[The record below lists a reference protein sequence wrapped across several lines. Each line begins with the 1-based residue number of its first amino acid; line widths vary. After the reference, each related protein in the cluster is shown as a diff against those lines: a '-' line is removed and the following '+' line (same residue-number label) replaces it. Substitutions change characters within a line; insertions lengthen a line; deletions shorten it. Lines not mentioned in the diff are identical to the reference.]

1 MTGLETLVLIG
12 KIITPLLVLG
22 LSTAIKFLWD
32 IKVNSKQVQEEF
44 HNFKIQF
51 TSEIS
56 SIKNKIDVLDSKTR
70 DSYTKSDS
78 DNRLLLLENK
88 LMKEMTD
95 QFTKLRDLIYSTLN
109 RNRQTSKP
117 DKVD

>member
-12 KIITPLLVLG
+12 KVLLPIVLLG

-32 IKVNSKQVQEEF
+32 IKINSKQVQAEF
-44 HNFKIQF
+44 HNFKLEF
-51 TSEIS
+51 TSEITS
-56 SIKNKIDVLDSKTR
+56 LKNKIDILDGKTK
-70 DSYTKSDS
+70 DSYSKSDS

-95 QFTKLRDLIYSTLN
+95 QFTKLRDLIYSTIN
-109 RNRQTSKP
+109 RNKQTSKL